1 MATFYWNILHK
12 YGEKADVPEAEWI
25 ASESNMKFARS
36 DKLSVSRILK
46 KLHKQISVHSL
57 FIEINKL
64 NIFE

>member
-36 DKLSVSRILK
+36 TCWRTTY
-46 KLHKQISVHSL
+46 
-57 FIEINKL
+57 FIEA
-64 NIFE
+64 